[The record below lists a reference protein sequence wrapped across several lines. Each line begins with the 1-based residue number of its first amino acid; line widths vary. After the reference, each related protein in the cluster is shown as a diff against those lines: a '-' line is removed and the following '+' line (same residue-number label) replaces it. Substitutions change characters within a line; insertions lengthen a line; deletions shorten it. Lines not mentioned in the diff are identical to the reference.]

1 MTPRR
6 NGSALRCFFLTL
18 VMVLAAVAIARGEET
33 SPVAM
38 PSLLRGVRIGLVED
52 ELRKVR
58 PGAERFELLGEPA
71 VQGDD
76 PDPLYTEILSGSPFF
91 DTVSYL
97 FCNHK
102 LCAVTLA
109 TVGEGKAFAQQ
120 QAKIAQGALKKWGSR
135 PERLLSLGASQERE
149 IEQRKRGALLWK
161 EGAYRVLLTFAP
173 ASKAGPADAA
183 LTIMDLERLPEELR
197 ATFFQSLTAVVPGQD
212 QHLFS
217 LLEMQVA
224 SPLFE

>member
-1 MTPRR
+1 MTSSR
-6 NGSALRCFFLTL
+6 NGSALRSLLIT
-18 VMVLAAVAIARGEET
+18 VAMVLAAMGIAHGEET
-33 SPVAM
+33 SPMAM
-38 PSLLRGVRIGLVED
+38 PSLLRGVRIGMAED
-52 ELRKVR
+52 ELHKVR

-76 PDPLYTEILSGSPFF
+76 PNPLYTEVFSGSPFF
-91 DTVSYL
+91 DTASYL
-97 FCNHK
+97 FCDRK

-109 TVGEGKAFAQQ
+109 SVGEGKAFAEL
-120 QAKIAQGALKKWGSR
+120 QAKIAQGALKKWGAK
-135 PERLLSLGASQERE
+135 PERLLSLGVSQERE

-161 EGAYRVLLTFAP
+161 EGTFRVLLTFAL

-183 LTIMDLERLPEELR
+183 LTIMDLKLLPEELR
-197 ATFFQSLTAVVPGQD
+197 TTFFQSLTAIVPGQD

-217 LLEMQVA
+217 PLEMQVA